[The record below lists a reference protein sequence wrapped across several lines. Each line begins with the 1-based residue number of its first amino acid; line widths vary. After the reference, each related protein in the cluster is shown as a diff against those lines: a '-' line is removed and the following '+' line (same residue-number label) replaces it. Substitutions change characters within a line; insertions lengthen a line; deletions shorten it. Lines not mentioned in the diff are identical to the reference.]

1 MKVKELIKML
11 QKHDPDKKIM
21 FLRDKEIYTFDLDY
35 LDTIT
40 SEQKYLNNIVVIHIK
55 EELSEYDD
63 KIKRI
68 DEILDNFK
76 EYISNSPQ
84 ENGIKPTYISIKYL
98 REKLKKERDNLEF
111 SKATQGAFDWC
122 DVSKNLIE
130 VDEDKKQK
138 IINLL
143 NELGIKDFSC
153 LTKGE
158 IHFLNLTDSQ
168 VKKLLEAQS
177 NEYKYDFVLLGIRKH
192 PNTPMHHYLQLKN
205 GGKDK

>member
-1 MKVKELIKML
+1 MRFE
-11 QKHDPDKKIM
+11 
-21 FLRDKEIYTFDLDY
+21 T
-35 LDTIT
+35 
-40 SEQKYLNNIVVIHIK
+40 
-55 EELSEYDD
+55 LSEYDEE
-63 KIKRI
+63 IERI
-68 DEILDNFK
+68 DIILDNFK
-76 EYISNSPQ
+76 EYINNYPK
-84 ENGIKPTYISIKYL
+84 EMGVKPTYISMKYL
-98 REKLKKERDNLEF
+98 CEELKKERDNLEF

-122 DVSKNLIE
+122 DVFENLIE

-143 NELGIKDFSC
+143 NELGIKEFSC

-177 NEYKYDFVLLGIRKH
+177 NEYKDDFVLLGIRKH

-205 GGKDK
+205 GKDK